1 MSSNKHY
8 LNVRVPELLKEL
20 RVDTPSTFGVMT
32 PHHMVEHLIWIT
44 KSTAREYEPVPEIFT
59 ESQQGFMN
67 FVKKGA
73 HFRYRHKDIKQ
84 EDLQP
89 PRTSSLRDAIEII
102 PEALARLYAFEPDHI
117 FFNPMMGALNFEEM
131 ELFHRKHY
139 EHHLQRQ
146 FGLGL

>member
-1 MSSNKHY
+1 MSSYKHY
-8 LNVRVPELLKEL
+8 LTIRVPELLKEL
-20 RVDTPSTFGVMT
+20 RADTPATFGVMT
-32 PHHMVEHLIWIT
+32 PQHMVEHLVWIT
-44 KSTAREYEPVPEIFT
+44 KSSVKEYGPTPEEFT

-67 FVKKGA
+67 FIKNGA

-84 EDLQP
+84 EDLP
-89 PRTSSLRDAIEII
+89 APRMANLEEAIDII
-102 PEALARLYAFEPDHI
+102 PEALARLYSFESNHV
-117 FFNPMMGALNFEEM
+117 FFNPMMGALSFEQM